1 MKINLLKKFRKIAKE
16 KVFLD
21 CGISDTDVC
30 IVYVEG
36 FGKKEK
42 TFYYN
47 RHLEYFSPD
56 FHFDNDYNLFEN
68 IEDALPYLV
77 KARRQYI
84 KMLLRKKREKSKGEM
99 IRDEQSFKNYKQR
112 LKFLKTF

>member
-1 MKINLLKKFRKIAKE
+1 MKTNLLKKFRKIAKE

-30 IVYVEG
+30 VVYVEG
-36 FGKKEK
+36 SGKKEK

-47 RHLEYFSPD
+47 KYLDNFSPD
-56 FHFDNDYNLFEN
+56 FHYDDGYNIFEN
-68 IEDALPYLV
+68 IEDALPYLL

-99 IRDEQSFKNYKQR
+99 MRDEQSLKDYKER
-112 LKFLKTF
+112 IKFLKTF

>member
-42 TFYYN
+42 TFYYDK
-47 RHLEYFSPD
+47 RLDCFSRD
-56 FHFDNDYNLFEN
+56 FHYDEDYNLFEK
-68 IEDALPYLV
+68 IENALPYLL

-84 KMLLRKKREKSKGEM
+84 KMLLREKREKSKGEM
-99 IRDEQSFKNYKQR
+99 IRDEQSLKAYKQR
-112 LKFLKTF
+112 IKFLKTF